1 MANKNKKKKP
11 SAPQQ
16 QMSPMK
22 YVTTGRARLL
32 PIKECWITPNW
43 EDEGLITIIVARQHS
58 KGNITFAT
66 FLVDKYCLGLKD
78 TTVIFSRPYE
88 EYCEILVQMFQ
99 PYIGKQLIDYTLAHN
114 IIYGAIAYAQDLGFK
129 PEKDWAMSQFILEDD
144 TEDIE
149 LMELEFGKDGKPCFI
164 NGPYDNVGKIVSKLE
179 ASVGKG
185 NFEVVLIDGG
195 AGFDFDGD
203 DYDDEDDNDD
213 DDDFEGDVGDI
224 QDITYE
230 EVK

>member
-16 QMSPMK
+16 QMSPVK
-22 YVTTGRARLL
+22 YITSGRARIL
-32 PIKECWITPNW
+32 PILECWISPNW
-43 EDEGLITIIVARQHS
+43 QEAGISSIVVARKHS
-58 KGNITFAT
+58 TGNVTFGT
-66 FLVDKYCLGLKD
+66 FLLDTYCLGLKN
-78 TTVIFSRPYE
+78 TGVTFSKPQYEYE
-88 EYCEILVQMFQ
+88 EILGQL
-99 PYIGKQLIDYTLAHN
+99 YYSHNGKERIDYVLAHN

-129 PEKDWAMSQFILEDD
+129 PEKDWSMSQFILEED

-149 LMELEFGKDGKPCFI
+149 LMELEFGKNGKPCFI
-164 NGPYDNVGKIVSKLE
+164 NGPYDNVGKIASKLE

-185 NFEVVLIDGG
+185 NFEVVLMAGG
-195 AGFDFDGD
+195 ESFDFDGD
-203 DYDDEDDNDD
+203 DDYDDEDEDYANFD
-213 DDDFEGDVGDI
+213 GDINDI